1 MNIFLVRHGESLANV
16 DVTVYRTTADHAVGL
31 SEAGKEQALDA
42 GRFLF
47 MYFQENNIDPKKTR
61 LWLSPYRRTRET
73 ADALQAAFDG
83 KLRDRKEDI
92 LLCEQQFGL
101 FDGIR
106 DEDLAK
112 HYPDE
117 AAHYQKC
124 EDHEGRFWARM
135 PLGESRFDV
144 ALRIRLFFG
153 TIQRDAEKKNIRNI
167 VVVCHGVTLRAFVMS
182 WLHLSPEWFEKEKNP
197 KNCWI
202 RLISDNS
209 DEGYIYQGLMEEKS

>member
-1 MNIFLVRHGESLANV
+1 MNIFLVRHGESLANI
-16 DVTVYRTTADHAVGL
+16 DIELYRTTADHAVGL
-31 SEAGKEQALDA
+31 SESGKRQALKA
-42 GRFLF
+42 GYFLKE
-47 MYFQENNIDPKKTR
+47 YFHKNNIDPENSR

-73 ADALQAAFDG
+73 ADCLQESFGG
-83 KLRDRKEDI
+83 KLKDRKEDI

-106 DEDLAK
+106 DENLSK

-124 EDHEGRFWARM
+124 QDHEGRFWARM

-153 TIQRDAEKKNIRNI
+153 TIQRDAEKKNIKNI
-167 VVVCHGVTLRAFVMS
+167 IVVCHGVTLRAFVMS
-182 WLHLSPEWFEKEKNP
+182 WLHLAPEWFEKEKNP
-197 KNCWI
+197 QNCWI
-202 RLISDNS
+202 RLLSGNS
-209 DEGYIYQGLMEEKS
+209 DKGYIYRG